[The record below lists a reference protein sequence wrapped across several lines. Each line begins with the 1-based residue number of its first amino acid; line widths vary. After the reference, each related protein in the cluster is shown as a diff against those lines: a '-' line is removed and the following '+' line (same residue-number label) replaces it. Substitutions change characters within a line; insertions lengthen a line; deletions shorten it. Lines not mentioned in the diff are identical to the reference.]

1 MTSTNDSNG
10 QVRLAGAPD
19 SWGVWFP
26 DDPKQPHWSRFL
38 DEVKQA
44 GYNATEL
51 GPWGYLPTDPDAL
64 APELQSRGLELAG
77 VTVIQPLESESN
89 WPAIEAEVRDA
100 ATLGK
105 RFGVDNLVLIESMF
119 SWEGMGEQRSV
130 PRLDDEGWATM
141 IATIIRVGEWL
152 KSDWGMQV
160 AFHPH
165 ADSYVETEAEIER
178 LLDATPADVV
188 KLCLDTGHHAY
199 GGGDP
204 VAFYKRHADRVS
216 HIHLKDVD
224 PAVLERARKERMD
237 FGEAVAADVMVE
249 PGRGTINYDEL
260 RQAFRDAGYGGWA
273 VVEQDMYPAPLD
285 KPLPIAVRTVR
296 HLTGAG
302 FQR

>member
-1 MTSTNDSNG
+1 
-10 QVRLAGAPD
+10 
-19 SWGVWFP
+19 
-26 DDPKQPHWSRFL
+26 
-38 DEVKQA
+38 
-44 GYNATEL
+44 
-51 GPWGYLPTDPDAL
+51 
-64 APELQSRGLELAG
+64 
-77 VTVIQPLESESN
+77 
-89 WPAIEAEVRDA
+89 
-100 ATLGK
+100 
-105 RFGVDNLVLIESMF
+105 
-119 SWEGMGEQRSV
+119 MGEQRSV